1 MRALIA
7 NLQDK
12 FAQLQQR
19 EKLFVTVGAALVV
32 MAIIYSTLL
41 PQLTE
46 NNQLTNQQADLQ
58 ADLLWLQQQQAVV
71 ARLANSCASS
81 QASVDPAKTV
91 LTRLIRRNQLRLQN
105 LREDSQGLVLRFSAT
120 DANRIVR
127 TAHQIACQ
135 GFAIESLQVTGS
147 AAEANQWDAT
157 LEVSYVN

>member
-1 MRALIA
+1 MRVLIA

-41 PQLTE
+41 PQLTK
-46 NNQLTNQQADLQ
+46 NNQLANQQADLQ

-81 QASVDPAKTV
+81 QASVEPAKTV

-105 LREDSQGLVLRFSAT
+105 LRENSQGLVLR
-120 DANRIVR
+120 
-127 TAHQIACQ
+127 
-135 GFAIESLQVTGS
+135 
-147 AAEANQWDAT
+147 
-157 LEVSYVN
+157 